1 MRGSIR
7 QRGPKVWQVRVSLG
21 KDPDTGR
28 YHYAQ
33 RYVNGGKRDAQRASA
48 ELVAEIDRGGYRQR
62 GRHTV
67 EELLGRWMAHIENQG
82 RAPSTLVRYRSA
94 IDVNI
99 KPRLGR
105 VEIAKVDGATLDAF
119 YGQLQRAGL
128 SALTVRK
135 SHAILSAA
143 FSQAIR
149 WAGSI
154 STRSC
159 EPRRRHR
166 EDARSI
172 RPASTSCAGSSTP
185 APRTP

>member
-21 KDPDTGR
+21 RDPDTGR
-28 YHYAQ
+28 CRYAQ
-33 RYVNGGKRDAQRASA
+33 RYVNSGKRDAQRSSA
-48 ELVAEIDRGGYRQR
+48 ELVAAIERGGHRQR

-67 EELLGRWMAHIENQG
+67 EELLDRWMAHIESQG
-82 RAPSTLVRYRSA
+82 RPPSTLVRYRSA

-99 KPRLGR
+99 KPRLGS
-105 VEIAKVDGATLDAF
+105 VEIAEVDGATLDAF
-119 YGQLQRAGL
+119 YGQLQRGGL

-149 WAGSI
+149 WGWIDLNPIVRASPP
-154 STRSC
+154 S
-159 EPRRRHR
+159 PRGR
-166 EDARSI
+166 EI
-172 RPASTSCAGSSTP
+172 RPPSCAG
-185 APRTP
+185 